1 MTDELALTN
10 PNVMLHPMPNPM
22 PSSVLSCWL
31 RLSLEAGVGPVA
43 ARALLEEFGPPEQ
56 IYATD
61 PRVLAA
67 RLPAPLARQ
76 LAAPTDGAMQARID
90 EAQAWAD
97 LPGNYLLTLA
107 DTHYPPALLATHDP
121 PLLLYVKGLP
131 SLLGR
136 HGLAVVGARN
146 ATPDGLG
153 NARDFSRHLAGQ
165 GWTIVSGLALGIDAA
180 AHEGALAAGPEG
192 GGTIA
197 VIGTG
202 ADVVYPAR
210 NHALA
215 RRIAECGAIVSEL
228 PLGTPAI
235 AHHFPRRNRL
245 VAGLSRGVLVV
256 EAAVHSGSLITARL
270 AADIGRDVFAIPGSI
285 HSPLSRGCHAL
296 LRQGARL
303 VETSQ
308 DIMDELAGVL
318 RGKEAQREQE
328 AQPAQATTALDA
340 APRRPPTATR
350 LLSGDAA
357 RFPGDLSAD
366 ALSPEDRAVLHAMA
380 FSPIGLDA
388 LALRCGLAPHALH
401 GRLLMLELDGHI
413 GRLPGGQYQRQR
425 VRATTADLFAPS
437 AHLSHDASIDAIQ
450 VAPAPESRSE

>member
-1 MTDELALTN
+1 
-10 PNVMLHPMPNPM
+10 MLEPTPASV
-22 PSSVLSCWL
+22 PSFVLSCWL

-61 PRVLAA
+61 PAVLAA

-76 LAAPTDGAMQARID
+76 FAAPPDAAMQARIN
-90 EAQAWAD
+90 EALAWAD
-97 LPGNYLLTLA
+97 LPGNYLMTLA
-107 DTHYPPALLATHDP
+107 DSHYPPALLATHDP

-153 NARDFSRHLAGQ
+153 NARDFSRHLAAQ

-228 PLGTPAI
+228 PLGTPAL

-245 VAGLSRGVLVV
+245 VAGVSRGVLVV

-285 HSPLSRGCHAL
+285 HSPLSRGCHVL
-296 LRQGARL
+296 LRQGAKL

-308 DIMDELAGVL
+308 DIMDELAHVQP
-318 RGKEAQREQE
+318 GKEDG
-328 AQPAQATTALDA
+328 PARTV
-340 APRRPPTATR
+340 APPESP
-350 LLSGDAA
+350 S
-357 RFPGDLSAD
+357 SAD
-366 ALSPEDRAVLHAMA
+366 LFSNALSPEDRGVLRAMA
-380 FSPIGLDA
+380 FSPVSLDV
-388 LALRCGLAPHALH
+388 LASRCSLPSHTLHA
-401 GRLLMLELDGHI
+401 RLLTLELDGHI
-413 GRLPGGQYQRQR
+413 ARLPGGHYQRQR
-425 VRATTADLFAPS
+425 SPA
-437 AHLSHDASIDAIQ
+437 
-450 VAPAPESRSE
+450 APASLL